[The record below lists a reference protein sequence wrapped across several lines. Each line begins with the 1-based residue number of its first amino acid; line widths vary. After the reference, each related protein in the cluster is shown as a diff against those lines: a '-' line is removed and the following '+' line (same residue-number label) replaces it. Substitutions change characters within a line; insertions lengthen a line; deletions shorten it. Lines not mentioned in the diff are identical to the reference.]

1 MLLSNAALSLLVFVM
16 FVHNAVS
23 GDSHKRLMSYDEPK
37 ILQFFFFFFWLSKNR
52 MLLIIIVP
60 EVLERYMFKVTEYLV
75 LVYTQNQA
83 IAVA

>member
-37 ILQFFFFFFWLSKNR
+37 ILQFFFFFFGSAK
-52 MLLIIIVP
+52 IGC
-60 EVLERYMFKVTEYLV
+60 Y
-75 LVYTQNQA
+75 
-83 IAVA
+83 